1 VPVPSSLAELFGPG
15 GAGAAGGVWAGFLVK
30 SAVALVVG
38 GLATGIG
45 VEAGKR
51 AAAAPHHAATPSTTA
66 RSIAVGTH
74 TVAQVHPARRAAH
87 VLSRWHPARAGLSR
101 RSTPGAV
108 TVAPTPATATPAPS
122 TPSVTTV
129 VENTVQSAVGTVD
142 QVTAS
147 LPVSVPQVPPPPLPL
162 PVQAPPLPGLP

>member
-1 VPVPSSLAELFGPG
+1 GD
-15 GAGAAGGVWAGFLVK
+15 
-30 SAVALVVG
+30 
-38 GLATGIG
+38 
-45 VEAGKR
+45 
-51 AAAAPHHAATPSTTA
+51 AATPSTTA

-108 TVAPTPATATPAPS
+108 TVAPTPATATPAPAPS
-122 TPSVTTV
+122 TQSVTTV
-129 VENTVQSAVGTVD
+129 VENTVQGAVGTVD

-147 LPVSVPQVPPPPLPL
+147 PAVSVPQVPPPPLPL
-162 PVQAPPLPGLP
+162 PVQVPPLPGLP

>member
-1 VPVPSSLAELFGPG
+1 
-15 GAGAAGGVWAGFLVK
+15 
-30 SAVALVVG
+30 
-38 GLATGIG
+38 
-45 VEAGKR
+45 
-51 AAAAPHHAATPSTTA
+51 
-66 RSIAVGTH
+66 
-74 TVAQVHPARRAAH
+74 
-87 VLSRWHPARAGLSR
+87 
-101 RSTPGAV
+101 V